1 MVPLVKKGTASG
13 LFAVVKRPAQSRVV
27 IMNVSKY
34 LYIRLATS
42 IVLLGLIAFVRA
54 EAPADRVSEQCEP
67 AALVWIC
74 NSNSNTTQPSP

>member
-1 MVPLVKKGTASG
+1 
-13 LFAVVKRPAQSRVV
+13 
-27 IMNVSKY
+27 MNVSKY

-67 AALVWIC
+67 AALDWIC
-74 NSNSNTTQPSP
+74 NSNTIPTQPSP